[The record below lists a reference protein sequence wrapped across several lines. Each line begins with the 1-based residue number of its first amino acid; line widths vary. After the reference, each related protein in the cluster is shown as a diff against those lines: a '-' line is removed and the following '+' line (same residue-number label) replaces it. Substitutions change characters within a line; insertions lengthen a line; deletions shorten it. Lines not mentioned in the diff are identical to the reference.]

1 MRIRANHPSA
11 LIWVLTLIGIGL
23 CLASSGWDGT
33 YLSRYMPTSA
43 PWLGYVLNT
52 VMDVATQALTYA
64 WGKLRQCDKRSKP
77 YRLAALL
84 IPVEI
89 ASVLASWF
97 LSWRQLLIVM
107 PSTEGAN
114 TWWVA
119 LIVASFTPL
128 LLAGIGL
135 ALSLLTGKWEVA
147 QPKNIAEPATTRV
160 AKIAQ
165 IAEPAIALS
174 EHGDNGSGHAC
185 PYCSKE
191 FGSKQAVGAHL
202 RWCAIYK
209 EQRAKVEVGQ
219 NA

>member
-1 MRIRANHPSA
+1 MRSPKTTNRPTA
-11 LIWVLTLIGIGL
+11 LIYLLTLLGAGL
-23 CLASSGWDGT
+23 CLASSGWDGH
-33 YLSRYMPTSA
+33 YLSRYMPASM

-52 VMDVATQALTYA
+52 TMDVATQALTYA
-64 WGKLRQCDKRSKP
+64 WGKLRQGDKRSKP

-97 LSWRQLLIVM
+97 LTWRQLLIVM
-107 PSTEGAN
+107 PDVEGGN

-147 QPKNIAEPATTRV
+147 QTKSTAKSATT
-160 AKIAQ
+160 Q
-165 IAEPAIALS
+165 IVEPMLMTEPIVALS
-174 EHGDNGSGHAC
+174 EHGGNGSKHVC

-202 RWCAIYK
+202 RWCTIYQ
-209 EQRAKVEVGQ
+209 EQQETI
-219 NA
+219 NAR